1 MNTKSSLKATR
12 VLAGILSA
20 GLFVSAAFA
29 ETTFSVLG
37 NFTTGVRADGGSQTG
52 SQELGRRVAVDSSGN
67 VFIVVHSTTAAIP
80 AAFYDSA
87 ILKRTSSGGASTSV
101 VLSGDGSGQALALD
115 SSNNVYVAERD
126 VNVTYTTNSTGVRI
140 AKFDSSLL
148 NKSTV
153 TLSVSTFGAVANM
166 LVSGSFLYVQNWG
179 GAGQVGSTSKYTTG
193 LVFVSSVAA
202 AASLN
207 KPTGLAIDAAG
218 GVYSKFSPFGAQTA
232 SETIYKYD
240 NNLTP
245 VTSVVVGS
253 LLAGST
259 TSVVRDIAISSNS
272 LFVVSSTGTANQLL
286 VQRYTTNL
294 VAENVSS
301 TFTGIVAPLAIGAGV
316 AASPDGAVFVAL
328 STGTAFGNYLLMKY
342 DPNLNLLSSSTYAGL
357 AGSSDQPFG
366 MAVLNSTSVYV
377 TGASFGNSPG
387 DFDAATAL
395 MTVSGLLAPIS
406 AATTFT
412 SVDSQTVTVAWNGNG
427 NASGTVYIVEN
438 STSSSF
444 ATSNFSSSTLNASVQ
459 FGPSSGG
466 AGLALRANTSHY
478 FRVMSSATVGAVT
491 TTSQWVTL
499 GSTVTLAMVPST
511 VTTTGWTHVYSTGVL
526 VTYKNPDP
534 YVASASSP
542 TYEAQVSTNGFITT
556 NYSLTGLL
564 GTLTRAQF
572 EPLAS
577 NTTYYFRARATSWN
591 NITTS
596 YSSTVSTVT
605 FVAQPTAAAATTV
618 GSSSATFNWG
628 ANGNSTGTWYT
639 VQVATTLGFVSTDS
653 AYTSSNT
660 YNVSIATTGLAS
672 GRTYYARVRA
682 VQYDGYVSTWTVLS
696 AVTTTGG
703 SNVPTAAA
711 TPFTSVSVG
720 SITVSWG
727 ANSATEWRVQI
738 ATASDFSSINYSSVT
753 ANTSVLFGA
762 LGAVGP
768 GIVSLSTNT
777 VYYFQVQSTNSAT
790 GAVSAFLN
798 IGSTST
804 LAVEPSTTTIASAIF
819 RDTATVGLNWI
830 ANGNPSGTEYNVQL
844 STSSSYATVNVSSRT
859 LNTSATFYGL
869 VSNTTFYVRVQAI
882 NNNNVGT
889 TFAGAL
895 STATLATTPTF
906 VAVSAVNV
914 SSLTANW
921 GVNNNLFPGT
931 TFVVTLSTVPGF
943 VTTDTS
949 FSSATTFSSSV
960 VFGSGGG
967 VSVALAQNTTYYL
980 RVSAVALDSNQGLAT
995 LSLSS
1000 ASTLAAIP
1008 TISSAT
1014 PTTTTMI
1021 FSWATNS
1028 NSTTT
1033 FYNADIST
1041 SNSFSSVNLTQTATG
1056 SSSLFSGLASNTT
1069 YYGRVRAVNN
1079 AGAVTSYSALT
1090 GSATAVVTFTTL
1102 TGTSTLAAVPVNVGT
1117 GTLGTSSFT
1126 VVWSA
1131 NNNASS
1137 TVYQLETSSMAYGVP
1152 TTTTTTTSTSAIVTG
1167 LTSNT
1172 GYANRVRALGN
1183 DGVYSAFVNI
1193 TPGATTQ
1200 VTAPTAAGTAF
1211 TLVNISTL
1219 TASWTAVSGSG
1230 ISYNA
1235 IISTNSAF
1243 VTTDTSYASSNT
1255 AATSVL
1261 FGAGGGAPNTPALLL
1276 NTTYYVQVQSSM
1288 TGTGNTSAYLYVGST
1303 WTLANPPVTTTVLP
1317 VSSTTATLDWSANS
1331 NPEPG
1336 TLYQVWQASDTGF
1349 GGTVTSYS
1357 ASTSG
1362 YTVNGL
1368 TAATTYYF
1376 KVRTV
1381 SNAGPVSVFDSV
1393 VSTQTLG
1400 AAPGTPGTPTG
1411 TALGI
1416 SSITWVWTAASGATS
1431 HRVFP
1436 TTATAVMLSSMTAP
1450 TTTFIYT
1457 GLVSNSTFS
1466 IVVAGVNG
1474 NGQGVLSTPSTVYTL
1489 ADVPVAVTQ
1498 TVWATS
1504 ATVSWNIG
1512 TNSTGTPAYVERST
1526 STTGSFT
1533 QISSGTTTSFTD
1545 VLLYGCTTYAYRIR
1559 NANGAGAFSAY
1570 AAGTLFTTEG
1580 STPSPAGNFQAQPVA
1595 GNKVALTWSPSPSE
1609 GVTSYRIYYDSGTGT
1624 VDYNTV
1630 FAQAGSSVASMTTA
1644 VLNSTAAYKF
1654 AIRTINRCGVTEAN
1668 TDVVAIAAST
1678 ATLSTVRA
1686 SIYFPLNGAEVAG
1699 GAEDSVGVR
1708 QTVTAQIVS
1717 GSLSSVKRVLLQ
1729 FRVAGTT
1736 FWTDIP
1742 SNDVNRPNPVT
1753 TLTSDGF
1760 ASVAWNISSSTLLG
1774 ATTLGS
1780 SFDLRAVARDTSDV
1794 DDTAPSAI
1802 RVTVVTPAAA
1812 LAVIGGA
1819 VTKYNSLTGVQT
1831 DQLTIGTLSTN
1842 TMVSVGTASDGTVRQ
1857 AVVTVPANTF
1867 ASNQVTLT
1875 ISPNPA
1881 GNSFTA
1887 ATADTGDA
1895 AGVMTS
1901 ITATEVP
1908 AGPVT
1913 IVQTYPDLNNDDII
1927 DGTLLRASAVTM
1939 FSNNGVGGGWVKDVS
1954 TSIDRSAHTISAI
1967 TTHFSFF
1974 AAFGAVKTNLD
1985 TVRVYPVPFR
1995 PNGSNAD
2002 EGAPFSTAN
2011 GRSGIIFDN
2020 LPRSVTIK
2028 IYTLTGGLITSFT
2041 TTTGN
2046 GAFQWDVRN
2055 DSGRNVASGVYFAVI
2070 SSPGMKSVVKRLAII
2085 R

>member
-1 MNTKSSLKATR
+1 MKATK
-12 VLAGILSA
+12 VLAGILTA
-20 GLFVSAAFA
+20 GLFASAAFA

-37 NFTTGVRADGGSQTG
+37 NFTTGVRADGGTQTG

-80 AAFYDSA
+80 SVFYNSA

-101 VLSGDGSGQALALD
+101 VLSGDGSGQAIALD
-115 SSNNVYVAERD
+115 SSDNVYAAERD

-140 AKFDSSLL
+140 VKFNSSLL
-148 NKSTV
+148 NKSTA
-153 TLSVSTFGAVANM
+153 TLAVSTFGAVANM

-179 GAGQVGSTSKYTTG
+179 GLGQVGSTSKYTTG

-207 KPTGLAIDAAG
+207 KPSGLAIDAAG

-253 LLAGST
+253 LLAGT
-259 TSVVRDIAISSNS
+259 TTNVVRDIAISSNS

-286 VQRYTTNL
+286 VQRYTTGL

-316 AASPDGAVFVAL
+316 AASPDGALFVAVA
-328 STGTAFGNYLLMKY
+328 TGTAFGNYLLMKY
-342 DPNLNLLSSSTYAGL
+342 DPNLNLISSSTYAGL
-357 AGSSDQPFG
+357 SGGTDQPFG

-395 MTVSGLLAPIS
+395 MTVSGLTAPIS

-412 SVDSQTVTVAWNGNG
+412 TVDSQTVTVAWNGNG
-427 NASGTVYIVEN
+427 NSSSTVYIVEN

-444 ATSNFSSSTLNASVQ
+444 ATANFSSSTLNTSAQ
-459 FGPSSGG
+459 FGTIGG
-466 AGLALRANTSHY
+466 VALALRANTSHY
-478 FRVMSSATVGAVT
+478 FRVMSSATVGGVT
-491 TTSQWVTL
+491 STSQWVTL

-511 VTTTGWTHVYSTGVL
+511 VTVTGWTHVYSTGVML
-526 VTYKNPDP
+526 TYKNPDP
-534 YVASASSP
+534 YAASASSP

-556 NYSLTGLL
+556 NYSMTGLL
-564 GTLTRAQF
+564 GTPVTVNFQ
-572 EPLAS
+572 PLAS

-591 NITTS
+591 NIATS

-618 GSSSATFNWG
+618 GSSSVTFNWS
-628 ANGNSTGTWYT
+628 ANGNSTGTYYT
-639 VQVATTLGFVSTDS
+639 VQVATTLAFVATDS

-660 YNVSIATTGLAS
+660 YNVSLASTGLSS

-682 VQYDGYVSTWTVLS
+682 VQYDSYVSTWTALA
-696 AVTTTGG
+696 AVTTSGG
-703 SNVPTAAA
+703 SNIPTAAA
-711 TPFTSVSVG
+711 TPFTSVAVG
-720 SITVSWG
+720 SVTVSWG

-753 ANTSVLFGA
+753 ANTSVLFGS

-790 GAVSAFLN
+790 GVVSPFLS

-804 LAVEPSTTTIASAIF
+804 LAVEVTTTTIASAIF
-819 RDTATVGLNWI
+819 RDTATVGLNWL
-830 ANGNPSGTEYNVQL
+830 ANGNPSATEYNVQL

-889 TFAGAL
+889 TYAGAL
-895 STATLATTPTF
+895 STATFATTPTF
-906 VAVSAVNV
+906 VAVSAINV

-921 GVNNNLFPGT
+921 GANGNLFPGT

-980 RVSAVALDSNQGLAT
+980 RVSAVALDSNQGFAT

-1014 PTTTTMI
+1014 PTATTLV

-1041 SNSFSSVNLTQTATG
+1041 SSSFASVNLTQISSA
-1056 SSSLFSGLASNTT
+1056 SSSLFTGLAANTT
-1069 YYGRVRAVNN
+1069 YYGRVKAVNN
-1079 AGAVTSYSALT
+1079 ANTATAYSALS
-1090 GSATAVVTFTTL
+1090 GS
-1102 TGTSTLAAVPVNVGT
+1102 STWAAVPVNIGT
-1117 GTLGTSSFT
+1117 ATLGTSSFT
-1126 VVWSA
+1126 VIWSA
-1131 NNNASS
+1131 NNNASG

-1152 TTTTTTTSTSAIVTG
+1152 TTTTTTSLTTATLTG

-1183 DGVYSAFVNI
+1183 DGGYSAFANI

-1200 VTAPTAAGTAF
+1200 ITAPTSTTTAF

-1219 TASWTAVSGSG
+1219 TAGWTAASGSG
-1230 ISYNA
+1230 INYNA

-1261 FGAGGGAPNTPALLL
+1261 FGAGGGAPNTAVLLL

-1288 TGTGNTSAYLYVGST
+1288 TGTGNTSAYFYVGST

-1317 VSSTTATLDWSANS
+1317 VSSTTATLDWSPNGNS
-1331 NPEPG
+1331 NLNPESG
-1336 TLYQVWQASDTGF
+1336 TRYEIWRASDTGF
-1349 GGTVTSYS
+1349 GGTVTTDY
-1357 ASTSG
+1357 ASSSTYVS
-1362 YTVNGL
+1362 NGL
-1368 TAATTYYF
+1368 AVATTYYF

-1393 VSTQTLG
+1393 VSTMTLG

-1436 TTATAVMLSSMTAP
+1436 TTATATILSTLTSP
-1450 TTTFIYT
+1450 TTTFTYT

-1466 IVVAGVNG
+1466 IVVAGVNA
-1474 NGQGVLSTPSTVYTL
+1474 NGQGVLSTPTTVYTL
-1489 ADVPVAVTQ
+1489 ADVPAAVAQ

-1504 ATVSWNIG
+1504 ATVSWNIN

-1526 STTGSFT
+1526 STTGTFA

-1559 NANGAGAFSAY
+1559 NANGAGAYSNY
-1570 AAGTLFTTEG
+1570 TTGTLFTTEG
-1580 STPSPAGNFQAQPVA
+1580 STPSPAGNFQAQPTA

-1686 SIYFPLNGAEVAG
+1686 SIYFPLNGADVAG

-1717 GSLSSVKRVLLQ
+1717 GSLSSLKRVLLQ

-1742 SNDVNRPNPVT
+1742 SNDVNRPNPATV
-1753 TLTSDGF
+1753 LTADGF

-1774 ATTLGS
+1774 STTLGS

-1802 RVTVVTPAAA
+1802 RVSVVTPAAA

-1887 ATADTGDA
+1887 ATGDTGEA

-1913 IVQTYPDLNNDDII
+1913 IVQTYPDLNSDDII
-1927 DGTLLRASAVTM
+1927 DGTLLRADGVTM
-1939 FSNNGVGGGWVKDVS
+1939 FSNNGVGGGWLKDVS
-1954 TSIDRSAHTISAI
+1954 TSIDRGAHTISAI

-1974 AAFGAVKTNLD
+1974 AAFGAVKNNLD

-1995 PNGSNAD
+1995 PNGSNPD
-2002 EGAPFSTAN
+2002 EGMPFSTAN
-2011 GRSGIIFDN
+2011 GRSGILFDN

-2070 SSPGMKSVVKRLAII
+2070 STPGVKSVVKRLAII